1 MPHFPTIELFMN
13 KMRYDLLHRQTHY
26 KPSCYFSSMNR
37 PHFPSNSSMSIPAS
51 IWNIWHQCWKCS
63 SNWNWWSD
71 AIKAIW
77 TKILTLKSIWNTT
90 SAYHY
95 CRHNYLSSHRKI
107 NVCFRFLFYR
117 PKIRFD
123 ITSKMDSERRAENK
137 QTLQRI
143 DEDRRHLIEAT
154 IVRIMK
160 MRKILSNRILIGEV
174 LSQLTP
180 KFTPKIPHIKVSSQ
194 WEKILLN
201 FQFRS
206 MH

>member
-1 MPHFPTIELFMN
+1 M
-13 KMRYDLLHRQTHY
+13 
-26 KPSCYFSSMNR
+26 
-37 PHFPSNSSMSIPAS
+37 
-51 IWNIWHQCWKCS
+51 
-63 SNWNWWSD
+63 
-71 AIKAIW
+71 
-77 TKILTLKSIWNTT
+77 
-90 SAYHY
+90 
-95 CRHNYLSSHRKI
+95 
-107 NVCFRFLFYR
+107 NVCFCFLFSR

-194 WEKILLN
+194 WEKISLN

-206 MH
+206 MHKFPIFFPTHRNALKNSSKKSIWNVIRWKWIRTDTWLKRNQPKKFHGSHVTPFHYRWIY